1 MIGAPGPALTP
12 SGLAARIILFL
23 SLALLPIGGVA
34 YVQTAKLNEE
44 SRARSELSLAAL
56 TEAAAAGEREA
67 ILRAFGAAQALA
79 AAIEAE
85 RNIRGACREILG
97 SFIGTN
103 EGYSFASVIGTDE
116 EITCSST
123 GATGPLPN
131 PQRIA
136 GWMDEPRQRVTLNP
150 DGAFSEQPVLV
161 VGEPLIRNGTFVGYL
176 TLSVPSMLLTTTDKA
191 SLPQDVNL
199 LTFNAQG
206 EALSARADLERIYP
220 RLPNA
225 LGLEALTGGPAH
237 SFAATDNEGE
247 RRIYVVTP
255 LVQDMVYGL
264 SIWPEGSGRVTAF
277 SPNRLAGTLPF
288 LMWGASVV
296 VAFLAVNRMVIRP
309 IRQLGRRMRLFARSR
324 LLPRASLTAGLPD
337 ELQEMEQ
344 DFLDM
349 AHGILRDE
357 AAQENALREKTIL
370 LREVHH
376 RVKNNLQLI
385 SSIMNMQIRGSSS
398 SETKA
403 VVQGLQERVR
413 SLATVHR
420 SLYETENLGRLDAG
434 ALLSDL
440 TGQIGHMS
448 EGRSV
453 SITDEIDSVEMLPDQ
468 VVPLSLLAAE
478 AMTNALKHVEPDAEG
493 RSWVILRF
501 GPDGP
506 DRAKLEVLNSLRPEE
521 TREGSSPAST
531 GLGHRLIRAF
541 AMQLGANLEHGTE
554 GDSYRL
560 SMTFSVARDYMES
573 AA

>member
-44 SRARSELSLAAL
+44 SRARSELSLSAL
-56 TEAAAAGEREA
+56 TEAAASGEREA

-79 AAIEAE
+79 AAIEAD
-85 RNIRGACREILG
+85 RDIAGACSQIL
-97 SFIGTN
+97 STFVESSET
-103 EGYSFASVIGTDE
+103 YSFSSVIGLNS
-116 EITCSST
+116 EIECASN
-123 GATGPLPN
+123 GVVGPLPD
-131 PQRIA
+131 PGRIE
-136 GWMDEPRQRVTLNP
+136 GWVEEPRPRVTLNP
-150 DGAFSEQPVLV
+150 YGPFTGESVLV
-161 VGEPLIRNGTFVGYL
+161 VSEPLTQDGVFSGYL
-176 TLSVPSMLLTTTDKA
+176 TLSVPSSLLAGSSQA
-191 SLPQDVNL
+191 SLPGNVNL
-199 LTFNAQG
+199 MTFNAQG
-206 EALSARADLERIYP
+206 DPLSARAEIERIYP
-220 RLPNA
+220 RLPDT
-225 LGLEALTGGPAH
+225 LGLQSLVGGPPH
-237 SFAATDNEGE
+237 SFAATDHEGV

-255 LVQDMVYGL
+255 LVPDMVYAL
-264 SIWPEGSGRVTAF
+264 SIWPEDSGRVAAF

-440 TGQIGHMS
+440 TGQIGQMS
-448 EGRSV
+448 EGRAV
-453 SITDEIDSVEMLPDQ
+453 SITDEIEPVEMLPDQ

-478 AMTNALKHVEPDAEG
+478 AMTNALKHVEPDETG
-493 RSWVILRF
+493 RSWVIMRF
-501 GPDGP
+501 GTEGP
-506 DRAKLEVLNSLRPEE
+506 ERAKLEVLNSVKPRDGDAED
-521 TREGSSPAST
+521 TAAA

-541 AMQLGANLEHGTE
+541 AMQLGANLHHGTE
-554 GDSYRL
+554 GNCYRL
-560 SMTFSVARDYMES
+560 SMSFSVSRDYMED